1 MSKRDKLL
9 EKVRRNPKDVTFKEL
24 DQLLQS
30 FGYELMRT
38 KGSHSIYRRPGARPI
53 TVARRQPHVHSDAV
67 KEVLRGIDDLLAE
80 D

>member
-9 EKVRRNPKDVTFKEL
+9 EKIRRNPKDVTFKEL

-30 FGYELMRT
+30 FDYELVRT
-38 KGSHSIYRRPGARPI
+38 KGSHSIYRRSDARPI

>member
-38 KGSHSIYRRPGARPI
+38 KGSHSIYRRPGAAHHRCASP
-53 TVARRQPHVHSDAV
+53 TACAQ
-67 KEVLRGIDDLLAE
+67 
-80 D
+80 

>member
-9 EKVRRNPKDVTFKEL
+9 EKIRRNPKDVTFKEL

-30 FGYELMRT
+30 FDYELVRT
-38 KGSHSIYRRPGARPI
+38 KGSHSIYRRRDARPI

>member
-9 EKVRRNPKDVTFKEL
+9 EKIRRNPKDVTFKEL

-30 FGYELMRT
+30 FGYELVRT
-38 KGSHSIYRRPGARPI
+38 KGSHSVYRRPGAPPI

-67 KEVLRGIDDLLAE
+67 KEVLRGIDDLLA
-80 D
+80 DD